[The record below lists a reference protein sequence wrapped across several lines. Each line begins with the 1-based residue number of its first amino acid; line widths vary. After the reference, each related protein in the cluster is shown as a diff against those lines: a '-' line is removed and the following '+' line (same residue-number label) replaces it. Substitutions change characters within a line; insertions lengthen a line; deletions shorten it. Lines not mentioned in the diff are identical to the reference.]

1 MANSVLIIY
10 RKSIE
15 PWLTSRKER
24 NIRTYNITSYSEL
37 GMASR
42 VVTHLTYTELFS
54 TYERNGLILPSSS
67 LNSVAAIKAQ
77 IEGLLKPINPVE
89 VVQFSSFLNMI
100 CQTYGTDMT
109 MTRGVTLLKETRLV
123 PANAGFVNR
132 ILFHRESLLGLIA
145 FAIEKDLKG
154 TNPLTGPG
162 HLVSQQSYVNAM
174 LLYNDLLLKAMEE
187 GSLTPEERI
196 MKDYFIR
203 EWPHYY
209 ERDIARQINYH
220 RILRYRYCY
229 GTLAPSLGEEKG
241 KLTRSLV
248 SKFEEEVGV
257 SLEEYMHAITR
268 LFGWF
273 LDWPTL
279 RENGRLSSDYK
290 YGFDFKNINSFYIH
304 ASAFPNSDDFLKT
317 IEHLSRDIVAL
328 KTAIEAERSN
338 TRDRISGPNEFAR
351 VFFNNPIFKISDGQY
366 CILDLKFVLE
376 NACGGLMWRV
386 GAGENVQD
394 LKAAYG
400 HLMEEYFRFLI
411 GSIFKDAR
419 IAFGDSG
426 GADAIVEAEDTVLVF
441 EFTTEYY
448 RLASLYNETSTGFV
462 DDAYR
467 LLFNAGAGDRKG
479 RGKKDR
485 GKLIKLNDYVQSQQK
500 SGKRVVPVLVT
511 ENLIGN
517 RALWNVFGNFYD
529 REIADKGLAELQKNE
544 PLFLCLDDLEVFWS
558 LFEPAAA
565 VSGFADFAED
575 WTKKDKGPLF
585 HNASAGRHAFVE
597 GRNGEAR
604 VANDDYSK
612 FFSNE
617 NMYGSDSRR
626 SG

>member
-1 MANSVLIIY
+1 
-10 RKSIE
+10 
-15 PWLTSRKER
+15 
-24 NIRTYNITSYSEL
+24 
-37 GMASR
+37 MASR
-42 VVTHLTYTELFS
+42 VVTHLTYTELFP

-67 LNSVAAIKAQ
+67 LNSVDSIKAQ
-77 IEGLLKPINPVE
+77 IENLLKLLNPVE

-109 MTRGVTLLKETRLV
+109 MTRGVTLLKETQLISG
-123 PANAGFVNR
+123 NAGFANR
-132 ILFHRESLLGLIA
+132 KLFHRESLLGLIA
-145 FAIEKDLKG
+145 FAIEKDLQE

-174 LLYNDLLLKAMEE
+174 LLYNDLLLRAVED

-209 ERDIARQINYH
+209 EQDVAGQINYH

-229 GTLAPSLGEEKG
+229 GTLAASLGEEKG
-241 KLTRSLV
+241 KLIRRLI
-248 SKFEEEVGV
+248 SKFEEEAGV
-257 SLEEYMHAITR
+257 SLEEYMRVITR

-279 RENGRLSSDYK
+279 REDGRLSSEYK
-290 YGFDFKNINSFYIH
+290 YGFDFTNINTFYIH

-317 IEHLSRDIVAL
+317 IDRLSRDIGAL
-328 KTAIEAERSN
+328 KAAIESTRSR

-351 VFFNNPIFKISDGQY
+351 VFFDNPIFKISDSQY
-366 CILDLKFVLE
+366 CIIDLKFVLE
-376 NACGGLMWRV
+376 NACGGLLWRV
-386 GAGENVQD
+386 GAEQSVQD

-411 GSIFKDAR
+411 KSIFKDAR
-419 IAFGDSG
+419 IAFGEDE

-448 RLASLYNETSTGFV
+448 RVSSLYNETSAGFI

-467 LLFNAGAGDRKG
+467 LLFNTGAGDSKG
-479 RGKKDR
+479 RGKRDR

-500 SGKRVVPVLVT
+500 SGKRVIPVLVT

-517 RALWNVFGNFYD
+517 RDLLNVFGNLYD
-529 REIADKGLAELQKNE
+529 HEIADKGLAELQKHQ
-544 PLFLCLDDLEVFWS
+544 PLFLCLDDLEIFWG
-558 LFEPAAA
+558 LFEPAGA
-565 VSGFADFAED
+565 VSGLADFAED
-575 WTKKDKGPLF
+575 WIKKDKGPLY
-585 HNASAGRHAFVE
+585 HNASAGIHAFVE
-597 GRNGEAR
+597 GRKGEAR
-604 VANDDYSK
+604 VANADYSK

-617 NMYGSDSRR
+617 NMYGSDSR
-626 SG
+626 S